1 MITEEG
7 SPMRKTLILPIAAVA
22 AALLLAGC
30 VDNSGGSGSGGSGS
44 GGSGAGNSGS
54 TDTYDVKKD
63 DALAKTLPEKI
74 AKAGKISI
82 GIDATYAPNEYKD
95 SNGAVIGWDVDLANA
110 IATKLGVTPN
120 YTISKFDNII
130 PSVTGGRYDLGVS
143 SFTDTTEREKQVDF
157 VNYYNA
163 GVLWASAKG
172 KDVDPDSA
180 CGLKVAVEAG
190 TYEDTDEVPAK
201 SKACAD
207 AGKAAIQVL
216 KFDGQDQATNALVL
230 GQVDAMSADSPITEY
245 AISKQSDKIQAAGKT
260 FDVAPYGI
268 AVNRGSDLTAV
279 IQKTLQ
285 SLIDDGTYTKILT
298 KWGVQDGAVDTAD
311 INAAS
316 KQ

>member
-1 MITEEG
+1 
-7 SPMRKTLILPIAAVA
+7 MRKTLVLPAIAVA
-22 AALLLAGC
+22 AVLALAGC
-30 VDNSGGSGSGGSGS
+30 VDNSGGSGGSSGGGKNAY
-44 GGSGAGNSGS
+44 GV
-54 TDTYDVKKD
+54 TKD
-63 DALAKTLPEKI
+63 DALAKTLPASI
-74 AKAGKISI
+74 AKAGQLTI

-95 SNGAVIGWDVDLANA
+95 SNGQPIGWDVDLADA
-110 IATKLGVTPN
+110 IAAKLGVKTN

-130 PSVTGGRYDLGVS
+130 PSITGGRYDLGVS

-163 GVLWASAKG
+163 GVLWASQKG
-172 KDVDPDSA
+172 KTVDPDDA

-201 SKACAD
+201 SKACTD

-268 AVNRGSDLTAV
+268 AVDKGSKLTAV
-279 IQKTLQ
+279 IKNTLQ
-285 SLIDDGTYTKILT
+285 ALIDDGTYTKILS
-298 KWGVQDGAVDTAD
+298 KWGVDDGAVTSAD
-311 INAAS
+311 VNAAS